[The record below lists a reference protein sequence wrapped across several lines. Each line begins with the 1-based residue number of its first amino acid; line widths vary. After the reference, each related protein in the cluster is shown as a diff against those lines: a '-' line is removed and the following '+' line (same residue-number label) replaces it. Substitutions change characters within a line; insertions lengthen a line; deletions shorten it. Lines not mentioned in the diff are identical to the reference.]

1 MTLEQ
6 LRIFLAVAE
15 RQHVT
20 RAAEALNLTQSAVSA
35 AVSALEARHGVRF
48 FDRVG
53 RRILLTE
60 TGEAFMAEARAVL
73 DRAETA
79 EMVLEDLAREPRG
92 RLRVHA
98 SQTVASYWL
107 PPRLVALHE
116 MHPDIE
122 LRLTVSN
129 TTQVADAVQ
138 EGGADLGLVEG
149 AVAHGDLHRQV
160 VARDRLVLVMAT
172 DHPWVGREAVP
183 PAELATQSWILRE
196 PGSGTRSE
204 FETWLAGQGL
214 CVAALPLALELP
226 SNEAVLNA
234 VASSQCLAALSQ
246 RAVARPAAAGWI
258 RTLPLPGAERPFS
271 LLTNPRRYRTRAQQA
286 LIGILTDEGFAA
298 GLP

>member
-35 AVSALEARHGVRF
+35 AVSALEARHGVRL

-53 RRILLTE
+53 RRIVLTE

-107 PPRLVALHE
+107 PPRLVALRE
-116 MHPDIE
+116 MHPGIE

-149 AVAHGDLHRQV
+149 AVAHGELHRQV
-160 VARDRLVLVMAT
+160 VARDRLVLVMGAA
-172 DHPWVGREAVP
+172 HPWAGREALP
-183 PAELATQSWILRE
+183 PAELASQGWVLRE

-204 FETWLAGQGL
+204 FETWLGGQGL
-214 CVAALPLALELP
+214 SVSALPLTLELP
-226 SNEAVLNA
+226 SNEAVLGA
-234 VASSQCLAALSQ
+234 VASSRCLAVLSQ
-246 RAVARPAAAGWI
+246 RAVARPAASGWI

-271 LLTNPRRYRTRAQQA
+271 MLTNPRRHRTRAAQA
-286 LIGILTDEGFAA
+286 LIGILTDEGFTT